1 MKVLCTLLLLLSF
14 CSCKQKQ
21 EQKQRDPD
29 NPSNYSL
36 VLDFCEEYTIDPL
49 ETFSEDYIPYCY
61 LEIKGKTYDE
71 IVDLFGSPLPQ
82 EQDSVIFVTHPA
94 SYYDD
99 STDILFAHL
108 LHKCGKEVT
117 VYSYEWTPRENR
129 DIVVL
134 VYFVRDGDDLR
145 AFYGEQLNRNS
156 RYYSL
161 E

>member
-29 NPSNYSL
+29 DPSNYSL

-49 ETFSEDYIPYCY
+49 ESFSEDYIPYCY

-82 EQDSVIFVTHPA
+82 GTYSEKIIKLLDEFNHT
-94 SYYDD
+94 YDPD
-99 STDILFAHL
+99 KLHDFLDWLYSENL
-108 LHKCGKEVT
+108 LREPIESLIENNFDEDLGK
-117 VYSYEWTPRENR
+117 
-129 DIVVL
+129 L
-134 VYFVRDGDDLR
+134 L
-145 AFYGEQLNRNS
+145 LN
-156 RYYSL
+156 
-161 E
+161 

>member
-29 NPSNYSL
+29 DPSNYSL

-49 ETFSEDYIPYCY
+49 ESFSEDYIPYCY
-61 LEIKGKTYDE
+61 LEVKGKTYDE

-82 EQDSVIFVTHPA
+82 GIYREKIIIDTS
-94 SYYDD
+94 SDYDD
-99 STDILFAHL
+99 STYSLFPHL

-117 VYSYEWTPRENR
+117 VYSYEWTSCKNP
-129 DIVVL
+129 DIAIL
-134 VYFVRDGDDLR
+134 VFFVRDGDNIR

-156 RYYSL
+156 RYYWL